1 MKFVKY
7 FLQKRSVT
15 ILLLAL
21 VLAGG
26 LFSYIKMGK
35 LEDAPFTIKQALV
48 LTPYP
53 GASPSEVQTQVTDI
67 LEEAIQSMGELYY
80 LKTEN
85 RAGLSKIT
93 VYVKKEIRAD
103 EMQQLWDKLRRK
115 VNDVQGKLPAGAGAS
130 IVNDDFGDVLGVF
143 YGLTGDNY
151 SFRELEDEA
160 KLIKNELLKVKDVAK
175 VEIYGVQT
183 PTIDVTISP
192 AVMAQSGVTTADIA
206 HAFEAQNKVVDAGGV
221 DAGSNR
227 IRIESTGNFYSLDD
241 IRELTIVSR
250 TGEHF
255 RLADIANIEESYQ
268 NPPGNIMRIDGS
280 PAIGIAISTVPTGNV
295 VDMAKAVQI
304 TLDKFK
310 ETMPEGFTLT
320 AIYDQGYESDIANQ
334 GFILNLIISVLTVVA
349 ILLFF
354 IGFKNGILIGS
365 GLVFSIFATLI
376 VMMASGIALQR
387 MSLAAI
393 IIAMGMLVDNAIVVT
408 DNAQIAIARGVNRR
422 KALIDGATG
431 PQWGLLGATF
441 IAICSFLPLYLAPSA
456 VAEIVKPLFVVLAI
470 SLGLSWVLALTQTTV
485 FGNFILKAKTGDST
499 KDPYDK
505 PFYHKFA
512 SVLGVLIRKKAVT
525 LVSMVIL
532 FIISLII
539 MGTMPQNFFPSLD
552 KPYFRADVFYPD
564 GYSIND
570 VVKEM
575 KSVEEHLAKQPEV
588 KKVSIT
594 FGSTPLR
601 YYLASTSVG
610 PKPNF
615 ANVLVELTDSKY
627 TKEYEE
633 DFDGY
638 MKANYPSAITR
649 TSLFK
654 LSPAVDAAI
663 EIGFIGPNVDTLVSL
678 TNQAI
683 AIMHQN
689 PDLINIRNSWGNKI
703 PVWKPVYSPE
713 RAQPLGVSRQGMAQS
728 IQIGTTGM
736 TLGEYR
742 QGDQVLPILLKN
754 NQLDSFRIND
764 LRTLP
769 VFGTGNETTSLEQ
782 VVSEFD
788 FQYRFS
794 NVKDYN
800 RQMVMMAQCD
810 PRRGTN
816 AISAFNQ
823 VWSQVQQEI
832 KIPEGYTMKYFGE
845 QESQVESNEALAK
858 NLPLTFFLM
867 FVTLLFLFKTY
878 RKPTVILL
886 MLPLI
891 FIGIVLGLL
900 VLGKSFDFFS
910 ILGLLGLIGMNIK
923 NAIVLVDQIDL
934 ETAAGKKP
942 LDAVISATTSRIIP
956 VAMASGT
963 TILGML
969 PLLFDAMFGG
979 MAATIMGGLLVASAL
994 TLFVLPVA
1002 YCAIHRIKGEQ

>member
-1 MKFVKY
+1 MSFFGVG
-7 FLQKRSVT
+7 LNRTS
-15 ILLLAL
+15 
-21 VLAGG
+21 LAG
-26 LFSYIKMGK
+26 F
-35 LEDAPFTIKQALV
+35 
-48 LTPYP
+48 
-53 GASPSEVQTQVTDI
+53 
-67 LEEAIQSMGELYY
+67 
-80 LKTEN
+80 
-85 RAGLSKIT
+85 
-93 VYVKKEIRAD
+93 
-103 EMQQLWDKLRRK
+103 
-115 VNDVQGKLPAGAGAS
+115 
-130 IVNDDFGDVLGVF
+130 
-143 YGLTGDNY
+143 
-151 SFRELEDEA
+151 
-160 KLIKNELLKVKDVAK
+160 
-175 VEIYGVQT
+175 
-183 PTIDVTISP
+183 
-192 AVMAQSGVTTADIA
+192 
-206 HAFEAQNKVVDAGGV
+206 
-221 DAGSNR
+221 
-227 IRIESTGNFYSLDD
+227 
-241 IRELTIVSR
+241 
-250 TGEHF
+250 
-255 RLADIANIEESYQ
+255 
-268 NPPGNIMRIDGS
+268 
-280 PAIGIAISTVPTGNV
+280 
-295 VDMAKAVQI
+295 
-304 TLDKFK
+304 
-310 ETMPEGFTLT
+310 
-320 AIYDQGYESDIANQ
+320 
-334 GFILNLIISVLTVVA
+334 
-349 ILLFF
+349 
-354 IGFKNGILIGS
+354 
-365 GLVFSIFATLI
+365 
-376 VMMASGIALQR
+376 
-387 MSLAAI
+387 

-441 IAICSFLPLYLAPSA
+441 IAICSFLPLYLAPSS

-470 SLGLSWVLALTQTTV
+470 SLGLSWILALTQTTV
-485 FGNFILKAKTGDST
+485 FGNFILKAKANGDA

-512 SVLGVLIRKKAVT
+512 SILRTLIRRKVLT
-525 LVSMVIL
+525 LGSMVAL
-532 FIISLII
+532 FIISLVI

-575 KSVEEHLAKQPEV
+575 KSVEEHLVQQPEV

-633 DFDGY
+633 NFDGY
-638 MKANYPSAITR
+638 MKRNYPNAITR

-663 EIGFIGPNVDTLVSL
+663 EIGFIGPNTDTLVAL
-678 TNQAI
+678 TNQALE
-683 AIMHQN
+683 IMHRN

-742 QGDQVLPILLKN
+742 QGDQVLPILLKDN
-754 NQLDSFRIND
+754 TVDSFRIND

-782 VVSEFD
+782 VVSDFD

-810 PRRGTN
+810 PRRGVN
-816 AISAFNQ
+816 AIAAFNQ
-823 VWSQVQQEI
+823 VWSQVQKEI
-832 KIPEGYTMKYFGE
+832 KVPEGYTMKYFGE

-900 VLGKSFDFFS
+900 LLGKSFDFFS

-923 NAIVLVDQIDL
+923 NAIVLVEQIDL
-934 ETAAGKKP
+934 EAKMGKKP
-942 LDAVISATTSRIIP
+942 LDAVVSATTSRIVP

-979 MAATIMGGLLVASAL
+979 MAATIMGGLLVASIL

-1002 YCAIHRIKGEQ
+1002 YCAIQRIKD

>member
-1 MKFVKY
+1 MTNLTDY
-7 FLQKRSVT
+7 ALNNR
-15 ILLLAL
+15 AL
-21 VLAGG
+21 VKFFIAVLVIGG
-26 LFSYIKMGK
+26 IFAFNSMSK
-35 LEDAPFTIKQALV
+35 LEDPEIKVKQAMV
-48 LTPYP
+48 VTVYP
-53 GASPSEVQTQVTDI
+53 GASAHQVELEVTDV
-67 LEEAIQSMGELYY
+67 LEKSIRSMGAIGSIE
-80 LKTEN
+80 
-85 RAGLSKIT
+85 SKSMADMSLIT
-93 VYVKKEIRAD
+93 VELESTVSPD
-103 EMQQLWDKLRRK
+103 ELEQKWDILRRK
-115 VNDVQGKLPAGAGAS
+115 VTNAQAQMPDGVRPS
-130 IVNDDFGDVLGVF
+130 VVMDDFGDVYGMFYAITTDGV
-143 YGLTGDNY
+143 GDEQLLDY
-151 SFRELEDEA
+151 AQLVKRELQDIEG
-160 KLIKNELLKVKDVAK
+160 VRR
-175 VEIYGVQT
+175 VEIYGNRT
-183 PTIDVTISP
+183 PCINIEMMQDK
-192 AVMAQSGVTTADIA
+192 MANLGVHPMEVLSTLNS
-206 HAFEAQNKVVDAGGV
+206 QNKTVYPGYFNSGDQRLRVAIND
-221 DAGSNR
+221 SYKS
-227 IRIESTGNFYSLDD
+227 IED
-241 IRELTIVSR
+241 I
-250 TGEHF
+250 
-255 RLADIANIEESYQ
+255 
-268 NPPGNIMRIDGS
+268 
-280 PAIGIAISTVPTGNV
+280 
-295 VDMAKAVQI
+295 K
-304 TLDKFK
+304 
-310 ETMPEGFTLT
+310 
-320 AIYDQGYESDIANQ
+320 
-334 GFILNLIISVLTVVA
+334 NLIIQGHEDDQLRLRDIASITEGYEDPARNGMKYDGKQAFGLAISMEKGGNIITLGEKVDRELQQLKESRIPVGVDFQKVFFQPDRVREAINVFMVNLVESVVIVILVLMLTMGFRSGM
-349 ILLFF
+349 I
-354 IGFKNGILIGS
+354 IGT
-365 GLVFSIFATLI
+365 GLVIIVLGSFVVLYLFDGTLQRVSLGSLI
-376 VMMASGIALQR
+376 V
-387 MSLAAI
+387 
-393 IIAMGMLVDNAIVVT
+393 AMGMLVDNAIVVT

-485 FGNFILKAKTGDST
+485 FGNFILKAKAKDGT

-512 SVLGVLIRKKAVT
+512 SILRTLIRRKT
-525 LVSMVIL
+525 LTLGSMVVL
-532 FIISLII
+532 FVASLVI

-633 DFDGY
+633 DFDAY
-638 MKANYPSAITR
+638 MKANYPNAITR

-663 EIGFIGPNVDTLVSL
+663 EIGFIGPNVDTLVAL
-678 TNQAI
+678 TNQALE
-683 AIMHQN
+683 IMHRN
-689 PDLINIRNSWGNKI
+689 PDLINVRNSWGNKV

-742 QGDQVLPILLKN
+742 QGDQVLPILLKDN
-754 NQLDSFRIND
+754 TVDSFRIND

-810 PRRGTN
+810 PRRGVN
-816 AISAFNQ
+816 AIAAFNE
-823 VWSQVQQEI
+823 VWPLVQKEI
-832 KIPEGYTMKYFGE
+832 KVPEGYTMKYFGE

-867 FVTLLFLFKTY
+867 FVTLLFLFRTY

-891 FIGIVLGLL
+891 FIGIVLGLVL
-900 VLGKSFDFFS
+900 LGKSFDFFS

-923 NAIVLVDQIDL
+923 NAIVLVEQIDL
-934 ETAAGKKP
+934 EAKTGKKP
-942 LDAVISATTSRIIP
+942 LDAVVSATTSRIVP

-1002 YCAIHRIKGEQ
+1002 YCAIQRIKG